1 MRSDETNKA
10 NKPIE
15 LSPLEN
21 NDEQNNDEQNNDEQN
36 NDEQNSEEINEFELE
51 VEEEVINY
59 LSSLIYNKN
68 VKHKIVKINNLIDDQ
83 IYNYIET
90 CNHLGNITNLNKDP
104 KEENQ
109 NIKTNQGT
117 LDTSHISNPINEET
131 SKCTIHSKS
140 SDNFDIIKTNTL
152 PLFLSSKLDQ
162 QKEDQQKE
170 DQNEQ
175 KCRNF
180 KSCTIINETTNI
192 TLLYN
197 KNDSQTNV
205 LYVCYDEENDECE
218 ICNSYRLKYMPNM
231 SMFKNDSNNDKGNAP
246 QKCNEHLLNSLKDY
260 FFVLGSTSSSRKY
273 ILKKSELN
281 FLSVQIKINEKKIGC
296 RKKLDPFTLTS
307 NISVAK
313 GMKLLHVIN
322 NDNKLK
328 QQILELSK
336 NKKVLLLVGDE
347 VIYCNNQIY
356 EKPKNKKEAYNFIK
370 SYNNNKCYSY
380 SSITL
385 IDLVSNKIMTGIDE
399 SVLSFTNMSDDTIEN
414 ILNDQSIYYCA
425 GALKIENVIM
435 SKYLQEI
442 KGNIDSIFGLSLNLL
457 FHLINLL

>member
-1 MRSDETNKA
+1 MQSDENNKTNKP
-10 NKPIE
+10 NE
-15 LSPLEN
+15 LFPLEN
-21 NDEQNNDEQNNDEQN
+21 NNEHNKS
-36 NDEQNSEEINEFELE
+36 SEEINEFELE
-51 VEEEVINY
+51 VDEEIIKY
-59 LSSLIYNKN
+59 LSSLISNKN

-83 IYNYIET
+83 LYNYILT
-90 CNHLGNITNLNKDP
+90 GKDLTNINSLNNDP
-104 KEENQ
+104 KEEHQ
-109 NIKTNQGT
+109 KIKTNQET
-117 LDTSHISNPINEET
+117 LDTSHTFNQTNNEAN
-131 SKCTIHSKS
+131 KYDIHSKS
-140 SDNFDIIKTNTL
+140 SNNFDLIKRNTL
-152 PLFLSSKLDQ
+152 SLFLPSKSEQ
-162 QKEDQQKE
+162 QKEDKIKCNG
-170 DQNEQ
+170 NEH

-180 KSCTIINETTNI
+180 KSCTILNETTDVTI
-192 TLLYN
+192 LYN
-197 KNDSQTNV
+197 RNDAQTNV

-231 SMFKNDSNNDKGNAP
+231 SIFKNSNISVTPKNISSNDINSISK
-246 QKCNEHLLNSLKDY
+246 KCDENLLNALKDY

-281 FLSVQIKINEKKIGC
+281 FLSVQIKIDEKRIGC

-313 GMKLLHVIN
+313 GMKLLNIIN
-322 NDNKLK
+322 KDNKLK

-336 NKKVLLLVGDE
+336 NKKVILLVGDE
-347 VIYCNNQIY
+347 VIYCNDQIY
-356 EKPKNKKEAYNFIK
+356 EKPKNEQEAYNFIK

-385 IDLVSNKIMTGIDE
+385 IDLMSNKIMTGIDE
-399 SVLSFTNMSDDTIEN
+399 SVLKFRNMNDDVIKN
-414 ILNDQSIYYCA
+414 ILNDESIYYCA
-425 GALKIENVIM
+425 GALKIENDVM

>member
-1 MRSDETNKA
+1 MKSDENNKI
-10 NKPIE
+10 NKPNE
-15 LSPLEN
+15 VFPLEN
-21 NDEQNNDEQNNDEQN
+21 NNEQNK
-36 NDEQNSEEINEFELE
+36 SIEEFNEFELE
-51 VEEEVINY
+51 VDEDIIKY
-59 LSSLIYNKN
+59 LSSLISNNN

-83 IYNYIET
+83 IYNHIET
-90 CNHLGNITNLNKDP
+90 GNDLTNINNLNNDP
-104 KEENQ
+104 KEEHQ
-109 NIKTNQGT
+109 KIKTNQET
-117 LDTSHISNPINEET
+117 LDTSHTSNQTNDEA
-131 SKCTIHSKS
+131 SKYDIHSKS
-140 SDNFDIIKTNTL
+140 KSNFDLIKTNTL
-152 PLFLSSKLDQ
+152 PLFLSSKSGQ
-162 QKEDQQKE
+162 QKEDKIKC
-170 DQNEQ
+170 NESEH
-175 KCRNF
+175 KCKNF
-180 KSCTIINETTNI
+180 KSCTILNETTDI
-192 TLLYN
+192 TILYN
-197 KNDSQTNV
+197 KNDAQTNV

-231 SMFKNDSNNDKGNAP
+231 SIFKNNNNNISVPHKNISSNDINNIST
-246 QKCNEHLLNSLKDY
+246 KCDENLLNALKDY

-281 FLSVQIKINEKKIGC
+281 FLSVQTKIDEKKIGC

-313 GMKLLHVIN
+313 GMKLLNIIN
-322 NDNKLK
+322 KDNKLK

-336 NKKVLLLVGDE
+336 NKKVILLVGDE
-347 VIYCNNQIY
+347 VIYCNGQIY
-356 EKPKNKKEAYNFIK
+356 EKPKNEKEAYNFIK

-399 SVLSFTNMSDDTIEN
+399 SVLKFSNMNDDVIKS
-414 ILNDQSIYYCA
+414 ILNDESIYYCA
-425 GALKIENVIM
+425 GALKIENDIM